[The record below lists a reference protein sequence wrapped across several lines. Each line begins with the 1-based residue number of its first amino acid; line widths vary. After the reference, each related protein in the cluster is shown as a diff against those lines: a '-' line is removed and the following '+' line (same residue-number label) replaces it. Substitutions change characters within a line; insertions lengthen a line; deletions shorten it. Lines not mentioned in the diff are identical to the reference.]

1 LFFRERPAR
10 PLLFVKEKEVRKMTA
25 ERGIVERVEPGWAW
39 VKTKRS
45 SACENCD
52 SRHHCLA
59 QGGDQMVVKAQNTV
73 RAKKGDEVE
82 LYLSAATKL
91 KGTAIVY
98 LLPVLGIFVGAFS
111 AGPLSETLGLNPSLG
126 MGIFTITGLVSAV
139 FLMRYLADRMA
150 ARQTLNPLVKR
161 VIRSARSMPAAR

>member
-1 LFFRERPAR
+1 
-10 PLLFVKEKEVRKMTA
+10 MNA

-45 SACENCD
+45 SACENCS
-52 SRHHCLA
+52 SRHHCLT
-59 QGGDQMVVKAQNTV
+59 QGVDQMVVKAQNTV

-82 LYLSAATKL
+82 LYLSTATKL

-111 AGPLSETLGLNPSLG
+111 AGPLSKVLGLNPTLG
-126 MGIFTITGLVSAV
+126 MVIFTITCIVSAV

-150 ARQTLNPLVKR
+150 ARQTLTPLVKR
-161 VIRSARSMPAAR
+161 VIRSARSIHTYR

>member
-1 LFFRERPAR
+1 
-10 PLLFVKEKEVRKMTA
+10 MSA
-25 ERGIVERVEPGWAW
+25 ERGIVERIEAEWAW

-82 LYLSAATKL
+82 LYLSTATKL

-111 AGPLSETLGLNPSLG
+111 AGALSEALGLNPSLG
-126 MGIFTITGLVSAV
+126 MVIFTITGFVSAV

-161 VIRSARSMPAAR
+161 VIRSPRSMPADK

>member
-1 LFFRERPAR
+1 
-10 PLLFVKEKEVRKMTA
+10 MTA

-45 SACENCD
+45 SACENCN
-52 SRHHCLA
+52 SRHHCLT
-59 QGGDQMVVKAQNTV
+59 QGVDQMVVKAQNTV

-82 LYLSAATKL
+82 LYLSTATKL

-111 AGPLSETLGLNPSLG
+111 AGPLSGALGLNPSLG
-126 MGIFTITGLVSAV
+126 MVIFTITGIVSAV

-150 ARQTLNPLVKR
+150 AKQTLTPLVKR
-161 VIRSARSMPAAR
+161 VIRSTRSIPEDK